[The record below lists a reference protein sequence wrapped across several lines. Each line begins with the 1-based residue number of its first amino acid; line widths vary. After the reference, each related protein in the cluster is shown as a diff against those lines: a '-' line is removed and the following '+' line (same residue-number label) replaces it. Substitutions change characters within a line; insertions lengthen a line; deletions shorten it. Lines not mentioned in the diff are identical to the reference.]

1 MANKISI
8 RSGAT
13 AIPEEG
19 VVHLT
24 RAIIYQ
30 SGVQDPASHWAV
42 SEQSPKARAV
52 NVAIGQGFFVKTG
65 MTYHGE
71 STAINSVSIGAN
83 SSGNPRIDS
92 IVAYVDLSASAGTD
106 GTGVL
111 KFVSVAGTPAS
122 TPSAPDSTAIATALG
137 AGNPYIV
144 LGNVAVAN
152 GVSQIENA
160 NITDTRPSAYVKI
173 PAGIFETLLIG
184 AEVLTSK
191 MSKITLVDS
200 ATIVID
206 CSLGQYFDVTIAG
219 NRTISFTNYEVGQM
233 IYLDVKQDGT
243 GNRTLTFGADV
254 HWPFDVAPTL
264 TTTANKVDSL
274 AFKCYDTDKLR
285 GFVGGTGYTY

>member
-24 RAIIYQ
+24 RALIYQ
-30 SGVQDPASHWAV
+30 SGILDPSGHWAV
-42 SEQSPKARAV
+42 TQQSPLARAI

-71 STAINSVSIGAN
+71 STGVNSVAITAN
-83 SSGNPRIDS
+83 SSGNPRIDVV
-92 IVAYVDLSASAGTD
+92 VAYVDLSASAGTD

-111 KFVSVAGTPAS
+111 KFASVAGTPAS
-122 TPSAPDSTAIATALG
+122 SPTAPDATAIATAIG
-137 AGNPYIV
+137 AGNPYII
-144 LGNVAVAN
+144 LGSVAVAN
-152 GVSQIENA
+152 GASQIETA
-160 NITDTRPSAYVKI
+160 NITDLRPSAYVKI
-173 PAGIFETLLIG
+173 PAGIYQSLLID
-184 AEVLTSK
+184 ASVKTSK
-191 MSKITLVDS
+191 MEKIVLVDS
-200 ATIVID
+200 ATITID

-219 NRTISFTNYEVGQM
+219 NRTIAFTNYQIGQM

-243 GNRTLTFGADV
+243 GSRLLTFGADV

-285 GFVGGTGYTY
+285 GFVGGTAYTY